1 MMLSKTKVRKILG
14 NHKLTEGELEVLRN
28 EMYTL
33 AELFLTGDPSSSGSK
48 KHSWVIDSKNKN
60 NEH

>member
-1 MMLSKTKVRKILG
+1 MLSKTKVRKILG
-14 NHKLTEGELEVLRN
+14 DHKLTEGELEALRN

-33 AELFLTGDPSSSGSK
+33 AELFLTENPSSSGSK
-48 KHSWVIDSKNKN
+48 KHSWVIDLKAKN